1 MKRSLLFLL
10 LGLLPFLA
18 HAQKP
23 KAKQIRKLLESQE
36 VLQEHFVGFIL
47 EDGNGK
53 IIYEQF
59 SDKYFIPASNT
70 KLLTLYASLKTLGDS
85 IPAFDYSI
93 QGDSLLIWGTG
104 DPSFLHSKL
113 DNGRVFQFLKNTPYT
128 IYLVEQEEPMFEP
141 SYWRAD
147 LAIFPLYGNT
157 VTVQSDGKGGVKTTP
172 EVVGQFVSKD
182 ASLSLKA
189 FDIERN
195 VTGDGLR
202 YPNME
207 VPVDFSEQIPFPSNL
222 LVSQLLLADTLKR
235 PIQLIQASKPA
246 SYQTFYSIP
255 SDTLYKHMMQPSD
268 NFLAEQ
274 QLLLIASTLGD
285 DLQVKDAIDHSI
297 EHYFANFKFKPQWY
311 DGSGLSRINLFT
323 PSTVLEV
330 LRLLEDEMGQERIRE
345 ILPAGGV
352 SGTLKNAYKTD
363 DSGNPFVWAKTGTLR
378 YAHLQS
384 GWLESQKGNRYRYV
398 FMNNNFVR
406 PTPAIREAMVEVM
419 TKIWE
424 RY

>member
-18 HAQKP
+18 QAQKP
-23 KAKQIRKLLESQE
+23 KAKQIRKLLESQD

-47 EDGNGK
+47 EDGNGE

-59 SDKYFIPASNT
+59 SYKYFIPASNT

-113 DNGRVFQFLKNTPYT
+113 DKGRVFQFLKNTPYT

-147 LAIFPLYGNT
+147 LAIFPIYGNT
-157 VTVQSDGKGGVKTTP
+157 VTVQSDGKGGIKTTP

-182 ASLSLKA
+182 TSLSLNA
-189 FDIERN
+189 FGIVRN

-202 YPNME
+202 YPDME

-235 PIQLIQASKPA
+235 PIQLIKASKA
-246 SYQTFYSIP
+246 TSYQTFYSIP

-297 EHYFANFKFKPQWY
+297 EHYFDNFKFKPQWY